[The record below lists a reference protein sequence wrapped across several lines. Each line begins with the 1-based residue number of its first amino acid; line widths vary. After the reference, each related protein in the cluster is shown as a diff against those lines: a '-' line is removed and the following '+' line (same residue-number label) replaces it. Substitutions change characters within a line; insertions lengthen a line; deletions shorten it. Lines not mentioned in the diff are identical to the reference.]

1 MKQTKKILAI
11 MLTLVLSISMIPT
24 INVSAAKKVKLNKT
38 KVTIYVGK
46 TVTLKLKNNK
56 KKIKWSSSNKKVATV
71 TSKGKVKG
79 KKVGKATITAKVG
92 KKKYKCKVTVKK
104 KVVKQT
110 TPQTIPQPI
119 EKTTTKPSEQ
129 STTSKQEETTNNQE
143 QPTTNITEEPTTNS
157 DDYGDSGED
166 WIVKSTSNK
175 CWIQGYV
182 GTETDIVI
190 PEKICGK
197 TVVGIDNGAF
207 AYCDSLI
214 SVIIPNSVTSIGD
227 SAFSHCTN
235 LKRVEIPNSVTK
247 IEGDAFSS
255 CRSLKELII
264 PNSVVYMGMH
274 TFSFNDMETV
284 KLPYVQNYEFFVQSC
299 TINQVIY
306 YEGTSKINLGD
317 FSFCSIESVIIP
329 ESVIEI
335 EMEISD
341 YYKSKINNIVGKQ
354 GSYAELW
361 AKQNGYTFIAQ

>member
-1 MKQTKKILAI
+1 M
-11 MLTLVLSISMIPT
+11 
-24 INVSAAKKVKLNKT
+24 
-38 KVTIYVGK
+38 
-46 TVTLKLKNNK
+46 
-56 KKIKWSSSNKKVATV
+56 
-71 TSKGKVKG
+71 
-79 KKVGKATITAKVG
+79 
-92 KKKYKCKVTVKK
+92 
-104 KVVKQT
+104 
-110 TPQTIPQPI
+110 
-119 EKTTTKPSEQ
+119 
-129 STTSKQEETTNNQE
+129 
-143 QPTTNITEEPTTNS
+143 
-157 DDYGDSGED
+157 
-166 WIVKSTSNK
+166 VKSTSNK
-175 CWIQGYV
+175 CWIQEYV

-284 KLPYVQNYEFFVQSC
+284 KLPYVQNYEFCVQSC

>member
-1 MKQTKKILAI
+1 M
-11 MLTLVLSISMIPT
+11 
-24 INVSAAKKVKLNKT
+24 
-38 KVTIYVGK
+38 
-46 TVTLKLKNNK
+46 
-56 KKIKWSSSNKKVATV
+56 
-71 TSKGKVKG
+71 
-79 KKVGKATITAKVG
+79 
-92 KKKYKCKVTVKK
+92 
-104 KVVKQT
+104 
-110 TPQTIPQPI
+110 
-119 EKTTTKPSEQ
+119 
-129 STTSKQEETTNNQE
+129 
-143 QPTTNITEEPTTNS
+143 
-157 DDYGDSGED
+157 
-166 WIVKSTSNK
+166 
-175 CWIQGYV
+175 
-182 GTETDIVI
+182 
-190 PEKICGK
+190 
-197 TVVGIDNGAF
+197 
-207 AYCDSLI
+207 
-214 SVIIPNSVTSIGD
+214 
-227 SAFSHCTN
+227 
-235 LKRVEIPNSVTK
+235 TK